1 MRKKKYL
8 VLLLAFVLVMT
19 LVTVFGENG
28 LLHVFRLKRELGK
41 LSEINI
47 AIRIENEDLLEEIKY
62 LRNHEGYLELQ
73 AHRQGLVK
81 EGEIVFQFR
90 EDY

>member
-1 MRKKKYL
+1 MRRKRYL
-8 VLLLAFVLVMT
+8 VFLLAFVLVMV

-28 LLHVFRLKRELGK
+28 LLHVYRLKREVEK
-41 LSEINI
+41 LTEINQS
-47 AIRIENEDLLEEIKY
+47 IRLENADLMEEIKY

-73 AHRQGLVK
+73 AHKLGLVR

-90 EDY
+90 GDE